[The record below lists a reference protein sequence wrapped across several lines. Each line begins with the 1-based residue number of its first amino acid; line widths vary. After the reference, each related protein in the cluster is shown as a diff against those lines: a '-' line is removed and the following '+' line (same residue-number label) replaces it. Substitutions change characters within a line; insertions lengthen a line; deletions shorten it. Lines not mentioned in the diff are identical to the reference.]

1 MLSPSTV
8 SATPHLGTLL
18 PRSTARALASC
29 ARLLSGLV
37 MVADTYVAGTAAEGE
52 RESLYKREV
61 KRFVELLRR

>member
-1 MLSPSTV
+1 M
-8 SATPHLGTLL
+8 
-18 PRSTARALASC
+18 ARALASC

-37 MVADTYVAGTAAEGE
+37 MVADTYVAGAAAEGE